1 MTTIIMTTVIND
13 KLGRYTRFSE
23 KGANRLL
30 GSVDRKDGKYHAFI
44 GRVFPTLIGTRS
56 SKDAAIALAQKRIRE
71 MIPDAEFKWNVM
83 QERIKR
89 C

>member
-1 MTTIIMTTVIND
+1 MTQVISED
-13 KLGRYTRFSE
+13 RGHYTKFTE
-23 KGANRLL
+23 KGTGRLL

-56 SKDAAIALAQKRIRE
+56 SKDAAIAQAQKRIRE

-83 QERIKR
+83 QERIR
-89 C
+89 YA